1 VSQEFV
7 HLRVHSA
14 FSLSEG
20 ALTTKDIVNLCTV
33 NKMAA
38 VAVTDTNNMFGA
50 LEHSTTF
57 ADAGIQ
63 PIIGCTLNIRTV
75 DDKTL
80 QGMSRTQQ
88 EAAEHAQMVFLVQN
102 ETGYA
107 NLIRLVS
114 KAYMASDG
122 VSDPH
127 IELADLA
134 ADNDGL
140 IALSGGP
147 DGPIGQL
154 LQQDHL
160 KDAKVLTETLS
171 GYFPGRFYI
180 EIMRH
185 GLPEEQHTEP
195 DFLTL
200 AYDLDLPLVATNDA
214 YFSGQNMF
222 EAHDALLCIA
232 QGSYV
237 GQTDRRHVT
246 SEHYFKSGADMV
258 ALFED
263 LPEAIANTKVIAQR
277 CGFKVPMLPPIL
289 PEYGT
294 AGREGEAEAVKQQSY
309 DGLRERLEAAVFTE
323 EMDEA
328 KREEVAKPYFD
339 RLDYELGIIIDM
351 EFPGYFLIVSDF
363 IKWAKE
369 HNVPVGPGRGSGAG
383 SVVAWALKITDLD
396 PLRFGL
402 LFERFLNPER
412 VSMPDF
418 DIDFCQDKRDQVI
431 RYVQDKYG
439 SDQVAQIITFGKLQA
454 RAALRDVGRVLEM
467 PYGQVDRLCKMVPNN
482 PANPVSLKEAVEGE
496 PRLQAERDQDEAVAH
511 LLDTAMKLEGLYR
524 HASTHAAGVVI
535 GDRPLDQL
543 VPLYRDPR
551 SPMPVTQY
559 NMKWV
564 EPAGLVKFDF
574 LGLKTLTVIHQAV
587 ALIAQR
593 GIDIDID
600 HLPLDDRPT
609 YDLLARGDSVGVFQL
624 EGSGMRDVLRK
635 LRPDQFEDIIAL
647 VALYRPGPMD
657 NIPTYIKRKHGEETP
672 DYMHERLTSVLE
684 ETFGVIIYQEQV
696 MQIAQIL
703 AGYSLGE
710 ADLLRRAMGKKK
722 IEEMAAQRARFVEGA
737 VERDVDKNQA
747 SQIFDLVDKF
757 AGYGFNK
764 SHAAAYALVAYQ
776 TAWLKANYPVE
787 FMAASMTLDMG
798 NTDKLDIF
806 RRELK
811 RLDIELL
818 SPDISKSAVD
828 FSVETLPD
836 GELAIR
842 YALAAVKNVGA
853 QAMQVLVDER
863 SEKGAFASLED
874 FAKRVDPRQVNKRQL
889 ENLVRAGAFD
899 GLNDNRRQS
908 FEGIETILQ
917 HANAATRERESNQDS
932 LFGDAMGGTGV
943 DESIPL
949 PQVRDWPKMEK
960 LQQEQG
966 AVGFFLTAHPLDASQ
981 KALAQQ
987 NVLNWAEA
995 EKRIRQGATGF
1006 QIAGMISRVQERK
1019 SQRGRPYAFV
1029 DLSDSTGSFEVTM
1042 FTQALEASR
1051 ELLVANTSVVL
1062 TVEARL
1068 EDDQPR
1074 MMVQSVRSLDSV
1086 VAKASAGLR
1095 LIIDNPTP
1103 LNEIQDVLTGSNR
1116 GNGMVHL
1123 VVDLEDQSRTVEV
1136 TLQQRYAITPQVR
1149 DLLDTVTGVRDI
1161 QEI

>member
-1 VSQEFV
+1 MSQEFV

-160 KDAKVLTETLS
+160 KDAKELTETLS

-185 GLPEEQHTEP
+185 DLPEEQHTEP

-263 LPEAIANTKVIAQR
+263 LPEATANTKVIAQR

-431 RYVQDKYG
+431 RYVQDKDG
-439 SDQVAQIITFGKLQA
+439 PDQVAQIITFGKLQA

-1042 FTQALEASR
+1042 FAQALEASR

>member
-1 VSQEFV
+1 MSQEFV

-195 DFLTL
+195 YFLTL

-263 LPEAIANTKVIAQR
+263 LPEATANTKVIAQR

-418 DIDFCQDKRDQVI
+418 DIDFCQDKRDQVL

-1042 FTQALEASR
+1042 FAQALEASR